1 MTRTIQHLT
10 RRTVLSGL
18 AGSVTAAVLAACG
31 GETATVAPTTA
42 ATAAPPVGNTPVG
55 VGATRAPTA
64 MVGMTTPATAA
75 APAASVAATVAAP
88 SAMSVATAA
97 PAAATTGSA
106 ATTAPV
112 APTVATGA
120 NAVDITTVSFYA
132 GDTHPYNVL
141 VKQYNDRQKAVR
153 VTHQVEAD
161 YPTVVMKLQASL
173 AAGKPLST
181 VTIPWNYRSYAASA
195 LSLVPI
201 DDLGVDGTK
210 DIFARYNPGV
220 LLSAQSG
227 GKTLGLPFATSLPV
241 AYWNNDIVAA
251 AGLDIT
257 KTPKT
262 WDDMLVWMRAMKD
275 KAGKNAYAGYAN
287 SWIAQAFIES
297 AGGRILDDKLKPVM
311 DTPESVAGITT
322 WRSMIAGL
330 SQWATQA
337 EATAAFTAGNTGVM
351 VESVFNLGN
360 YRKGAKFP
368 FTVTGYPTFGDKTP
382 RLPTGGN
389 FLAIFAKDKDQRKAA
404 WDFITYMTSEDAMKL
419 WVTTGYLSPTNA
431 KVDVVPGQEAAYAEI
446 GRAIP
451 WQEWPGNRGLEAEKA
466 FTDAVSMAVSGAA
479 DPQATMAKAKGDIAA
494 LLG

>member
-1 MTRTIQHLT
+1 MTYNTRLFT
-10 RRTVLSGL
+10 RRVVLSGF
-18 AGSVTAAVLAACG
+18 AATVGAAVLAACG
-31 GETATVAPTTA
+31 SDVATTAPTVAL
-42 ATAAPPVGNTPVG
+42 TAAPPIGNTPVG
-55 VGATRAPTA
+55 AG
-64 MVGMTTPATAA
+64 
-75 APAASVAATVAAP
+75 AAT
-88 SAMSVATAA
+88 A
-97 PAAATTGSA
+97 PAAATTAPTTLTMPTMPAAAVSAVA
-106 ATTAPV
+106 ATTAPIVLATTAASTTGSV
-112 APTVATGA
+112 AMTTPAMAAGASATE
-120 NAVDITTVSFYA
+120 ITTVSFYA

-141 VKQYNDRQKAVR
+141 VKQYNDRQKAAH

-195 LSLVPI
+195 LGLVPI
-201 DDLGVDGTK
+201 EDLGVDGTK

-262 WDDMLVWMRAMKD
+262 WDDMLVWMRAIKD
-275 KAGKNAYAGYAN
+275 KAGKNAYSGYAN

-297 AGGRILDDKLKPVM
+297 AGGRILDEKLKPVM
-311 DTPESVAGITT
+311 DTPEAVAGINT
-322 WRSMIAGL
+322 WRSMITGL
-330 SQWATQA
+330 STWASQPD
-337 EATAAFTAGNTGVM
+337 ATAAFTAGNSGVM
-351 VESVFNLGN
+351 VESIFNLGN

-368 FTVTGYPTFGDKTP
+368 FTVSGYPTFGDKTP

-404 WDFITYMTSEDAMKL
+404 WDFLTYMTSDDAIKL

-431 KVDVVPGQEAAYAEI
+431 KVEVVPGQEAAYAEI

-451 WQEWPGNRGLEAEKA
+451 WQEWPGNRGLEAEKT
-466 FTDAVSMAVSGAA
+466 FTDAISKTVSGQG
-479 DPQATMAKAKGDIAA
+479 DPQETMTKAKTDIAA